1 LKSGKFPVL
10 TSSNFT
16 EWLDL
21 AQTVLIS
28 KGLWEYATSDDIA
41 GSRPEDQK
49 SFRKE
54 DVKAVAFLKLA
65 VGREQRAHLL
75 GLTTSKEVLEKL
87 KSVHQVSQL
96 ERVQA
101 LLSEFHIFK
110 IQDEESIDISASKLI

>member
-1 LKSGKFPVL
+1 MSDDASPIDLKSGKFPVL

-28 KGLWEYATSDDIA
+28 KGLWEYATGETIE
-41 GSRPEDQK
+41 GSELEDKK

-54 DVKAVAFLKLA
+54 DAKAVAFLKLA

-75 GLTTSKEVLEKL
+75 GLTLSKDMLEKL

-96 ERVQA
+96 ERV
-101 LLSEFHIFK
+101 
-110 IQDEESIDISASKLI
+110 